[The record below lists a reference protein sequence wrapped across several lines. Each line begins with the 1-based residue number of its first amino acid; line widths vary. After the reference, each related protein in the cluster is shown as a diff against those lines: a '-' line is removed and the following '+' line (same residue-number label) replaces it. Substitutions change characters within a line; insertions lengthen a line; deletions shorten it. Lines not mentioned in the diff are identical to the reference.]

1 MLNCGLPYAQ
11 IGEGG
16 RPLVVLDS
24 FRVEH
29 RTADGLVLQ
38 GMMGAYERYTEAGR
52 TVYLLE
58 RPIEMPIDYTFDDM
72 RNDYIAGLAEIAALT
87 GVGAGGAAGA
97 GPGGIPGLDVLGIG
111 AGGMFALAVAAAVA
125 GGSGDRVPAEG
136 ALRLG
141 RLVVVAAGARMSAE
155 AREAAGRWQEAV
167 ERLRWRS
174 VHREMVRMS
183 YAGAGGLFYGTL
195 AWLFPELL
203 GTTDYPWDFHITL
216 REVAGADLSD
226 RLDRLEPE
234 TLFIAGGRDRFFPP
248 DVVADTA
255 DRVGAAET
263 RFVDTAGHAIT
274 KSHRSVVESGVLRFL
289 ADGAEQ
295 G

>member
-58 RPIEMPIDYTFDDM
+58 RPIEMPIDYTFDDL
-72 RNDYIAGLAEIAALT
+72 RDDYIAGLTEIGGLT
-87 GVGAGGAAGA
+87 GVGVGEAS
-97 GPGGIPGLDVLGIG
+97 GLDVLGIG

-125 GGSGDRVPAEG
+125 GSSGDRVATVG
-136 ALRLG
+136 SLRLG
-141 RLVVVAAGARMSAE
+141 RLAVVAAGARMSAE

-167 ERLRWRS
+167 EQLRWRS

-183 YAGAGGLFYGTL
+183 YAGPAGPFYAAL

-203 GTTDYPWDFHITL
+203 GTTDYPWDFFITL

-234 TLFIAGGRDRFFPP
+234 TLFIAGGRDRLFPP

-263 RFVDTAGHAIT
+263 RFVDGAGHAIT
-274 KSHRSVVESGVLRFL
+274 KSHRGVVESRVLQFL
-289 ADGAEQ
+289 AAGAEQ